1 MNKKISTVRRG
12 TIIFLSLLTVLVI
25 SLLIYGYDSMH
36 DPEKVKARLY
46 ACGKFGDQHMLIDKQ
61 YLLFGRVTYQGV
73 NYWGK
78 NIKKEHEAKG
88 CDDQIQSIALK
99 VKWPEMTT
107 SSEGF
112 RLGSEYKNDIT
123 IALNQRSVWKE
134 EWGSK
139 NFFNEYWLLKE
150 YLRKGMFSGGEEV
163 SGVWIDETKTFNSD
177 LGLYEIEVKS
187 DDGVGKKVYWQE
199 RKGKGVSLT
208 IKCLYFKV
216 GATSCEFNTHQPNY
230 GFNTSYIKID
240 FHSELLPHWQEIYQ
254 DAEQLIN
261 SFNTGE
267 KQNEAS

>member
-1 MNKKISTVRRG
+1 MNKKFSTVRRG

-46 ACGKFGDQHMLIDKQ
+46 ACGKFGDRHMLIDKQ
-61 YLLFGRVTYQGV
+61 YLYYGRVTYQGV

-78 NIKKEHEAKG
+78 NIKEEHEAKG
-88 CDDQIQSIALK
+88 CGDQIQHIALK
-99 VKWPEMTT
+99 VRWPEMTT

-112 RLGSEYKNDIT
+112 RLGSEYKNDIK

-139 NFFNEYWLLKE
+139 DFFNYFGQLKRK
-150 YLRKGMFSGGEEV
+150 LRKGMFSSGGEEV
-163 SGVWIDETKTFNSD
+163 SEIWIDETKTFNSD

-187 DDGVGKKVYWQE
+187 DDGVGKRVYWQE

-208 IKCLYFKV
+208 IVCLYFKD
-216 GATSCEFNTHQPNY
+216 GATKCEFNTHQPNY
-230 GFNTSYIKID
+230 GFNTSYITIS

-254 DAEQLIN
+254 NAEQLIH
-261 SFNTGE
+261 SFKVE
-267 KQNEAS
+267 KK